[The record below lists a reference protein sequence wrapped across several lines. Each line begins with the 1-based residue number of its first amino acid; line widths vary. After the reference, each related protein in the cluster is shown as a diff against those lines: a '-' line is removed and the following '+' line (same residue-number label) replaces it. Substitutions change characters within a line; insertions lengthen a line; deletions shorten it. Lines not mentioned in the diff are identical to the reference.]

1 MDILLALSIAFPMVF
16 ILCIILPANL
26 ASDIPYL
33 YDKIVGILVDGKIHR
48 FGIKVYRYNDYIAI
62 HVYRAIRKTKFIFG
76 IRFLD
81 KEICSFTIS
90 NDEISAQLIRSTI
103 LEIIQDYEIDERRIE
118 KTDRILDDYLEKN

>member
-48 FGIKVYRYNDYIAI
+48 FGIKVYKYNSYIAI
-62 HVYRAIRKTKFIFG
+62 HVYRTIRKTKFIFG

-81 KEICSFTIS
+81 KEICNFAIS
-90 NDEISAQLIRSTI
+90 NDKISVQVITNKI
-103 LEIIQDYEIDERRIE
+103 LEIIQEYEIDEKRIE
-118 KTDRILDDYLEKN
+118 KTDKILDDYFEKN